1 MAAQRLCSVGKNV
14 IKRQLPRTY
23 PQWKTELGKEII
35 NVFENNSK
43 VLLLQY
49 NALNSD
55 EWQGLR
61 YDMRKENAK
70 IKVYP
75 NKITCKF
82 LSDTVYSN
90 LTILFRS
97 ETCIAYGD
105 SMNLKNIV
113 RILNTNP
120 KTELIGAKIDNTLM
134 NKQQIVDYS
143 KLPSLDQCRSEL
155 VQILS
160 QPSKKLSQLLQT
172 NQSYLSMSLAQYIK
186 QLEES

>member
-23 PQWKTELGKEII
+23 PQWKTDLGKEII

-55 EWQGLR
+55 EWQDLR

-70 IKVYP
+70 VKVYP

-105 SMNLKNIV
+105 GMNLKNIV

-172 NQSYLSMSLAQYIK
+172 NQSYLSMSLAQYMK